1 MSTDIPKNLLV
12 SRLSE
17 ALRDFGLEPSVETGA
32 SNGVELFI
40 RVLVGRDDVAVVME
54 SHDRKEGRKR
64 AEQAT
69 MLLLK
74 RNDVKCAVAVCYAGR
89 DSHESTEHPRYTWR
103 VVHKP
108 GQDSDWM
115 TGGLAGLAL
124 TVMLSPA
131 GLTKPGDAARALVN
145 NLVEYN
151 AGALVRIIPMA
162 AATNETFVETRRL
175 LVRAY
180 HLDFIMAYHDG
191 KRAGFSW
198 TGNKREVLLVC
209 RPRSSARDSMSATQ
223 AINLAKSPSTA
234 EGVRAIATCIK
245 QDIESGDESV
255 DEFGSVRRVDY
266 AELHD
271 GDWGALHFL
280 SPFLREQFLQLKRGG
295 MFRSVHLGAIA
306 DIGPTGRS
314 VRDAFSKRQLAP
326 DAQGYKAFWGHGSA
340 SVQTMR
346 AKAVSN
352 IWAHPERL
360 KSARRHWNRR
370 SRLLLP
376 LQPHLPKARLMAVRH
391 DQLML
396 GSMWTNCRIRIPE
409 DEQADHEK
417 ALCVY
422 LNSTLGILSML
433 GGSTRRN
440 DFNRLWPTVEDMK
453 RLPVPDFSQKAGALP
468 ALAAAFDESGDRN
481 MSPLRQLDT
490 CPVQNAIDAAVCDAM
505 GISDELIRAIGQHL
519 VAEPSVAGGTGERQA
534 LPKVVGQQQLFDLL
548 IRDNNFC
555 RSRH

>member
-1 MSTDIPKNLLV
+1 MSTDLPKNLLV

-32 SNGVELFI
+32 SNEVELFI

-74 RNDVKCAVAVCYAGR
+74 RNDVKCAVAVCYASR

-124 TVMLSPA
+124 TVMLSSA
-131 GLTKPGDAARALVN
+131 GLTEPGDAARALVN

-191 KRAGFSW
+191 KRAGFSG

-209 RPRSSARDSMSATQ
+209 RPRSSARDSMSPTR

-234 EGVRAIATCIK
+234 EGARAIATCIK

-280 SPFLREQFLQLKRGG
+280 SALLRSRFLQLKHGDIIH
-295 MFRSVHLGAIA
+295 VTTLGDVAELNQ
-306 DIGPTGRS
+306 TSSS
-314 VRDAFSKRQLAP
+314 VRRVFTP
-326 DAQGYKAFWGHGSA
+326 DHSTAQGVWKHQAFWGHDSDSA
-340 SVQTMR
+340 RTMR
-346 AKAVSN
+346 VRAETP
-352 IWAHPERL
+352 IWVRPKEIDDAHVCWERG
-360 KSARRHWNRR
+360 

-376 LQPHLPKARLMAVRH
+376 EQPYLPSVGAMAVRL
-391 DQLML
+391 DEATV
-396 GSMWTNCRIRIPE
+396 GSMWTNYSIRQNYRQPE
-409 DEQADHEK
+409 EYEK

-422 LNSTLGILSML
+422 LNSTLGILAMI
-433 GGSTRRN
+433 GGSTLR
-440 DFNRLWPTVEDMK
+440 DDPKRLWPTVAQMK
-453 RLPVPDFSQKAGALP
+453 SLPIPDFSQEDGALRTM
-468 ALAAAFDESGDRN
+468 AAAFDELGECEL
-481 MSPLRQLDT
+481 SPLSQLDT
-490 CPVQNAIDAAVCDAM
+490 CPERSSIDNAVGM
-505 GISDELIRAIGQHL
+505 SLGIGEDLVRSIREHL
-519 VAEPSVAGGTGERQA
+519 VAEPVVAGESDASQELPQVERQE
-534 LPKVVGQQQLFDLL
+534 PLFNL
-548 IRDNNFC
+548 C
-555 RSRH
+555 RF